1 MARQRLA
8 IVGLGR
14 LGLEHARNIH
24 YRIAEAELTAI
35 CSVRQEELDH
45 VQAEI
50 PVAYATRSYEELL
63 EWGRFDGLVIAST
76 SGVHADQICAA
87 VEAGCRSI
95 YCEKPIGMNMDEV
108 WRITETV
115 RGAGEILFQVGY
127 NHRFDADL
135 NAARERLRAGAI
147 GRPVFV
153 RIVSRD
159 RTMDPEFLLRFSPS
173 SGGLVS
179 DMMTH
184 DYDTARWLLDADP
197 VRIFGLGGAYH
208 YEGLADIPDIDN
220 AVILMEFSNG
230 TMVQLESSR
239 NAAYGYHAPAEI
251 FGTAGAIQM
260 GDVPRRMRSIYFG
273 ADGAS
278 EPLHQ
283 SFFEYWQDT
292 YRAELAD
299 FVACIAEGR
308 RPKVGLEDGFKAVEW
323 AFAAAQAVRDKK
335 AIEFTSAFGA

>member
-1 MARQRLA
+1 MAKVRLA

-24 YRIAEAELTAI
+24 YRIAQAELCAV
-35 CSVRQEELDH
+35 CSVRREELDR

-50 PVAYATRSYEELL
+50 PVEYATQSFAELL
-63 EWGRFDGLVIAST
+63 AWGQFDGLVIAST
-76 SGVHADQICAA
+76 SGVHADQICDA
-87 VEAGCRSI
+87 VGAGVKRI
-95 YCEKPIGMNMDEV
+95 YSEKPIGMDMDEV
-108 WRITETV
+108 WRITDTV
-115 RGAGEILFQVGY
+115 RAAGDLLFQVGY

-135 NAARERLRAGAI
+135 NAAREKIHSGAI
-147 GRPVFV
+147 GTPVFL
-153 RIVSRD
+153 RLVSRD
-159 RTMDPEFLLRFSPS
+159 KMMDPAFLLRFSPT

-184 DYDTARWLLDADP
+184 DYDTARWLLGAEP

-260 GDVPRRMRSIYFG
+260 GNVPRKMRSVYYG
-273 ADGAS
+273 AAAGS
-278 EPLHQ
+278 EEPLHQ

-292 YRAELAD
+292 YRAELTD
-299 FVACIAEGR
+299 FVGCIAEGR
-308 RPKVGLEDGFKAVEW
+308 APRVGLEDGFKAVEW
-323 AFAAAQAVRDKK
+323 AFAAAEAVRDKK
-335 AIEFTSAFGA
+335 VIEFSSAF

>member
-1 MARQRLA
+1 MATRLA

-24 YRIAEAELTAI
+24 YKIPNAELAGI
-35 CSVRQEELDH
+35 CSVRQEELDR
-45 VQAEI
+45 VQSEI
-50 PVAYATRSYEELL
+50 PVEYATQSYEELL
-63 EWGRFDGLVIAST
+63 KWGKFDGLVIAST
-76 SGVHADQICAA
+76 SGVHADQVCAA
-87 VEAGCRSI
+87 VDAGFRRVYS
-95 YCEKPIGMNMDEV
+95 EKPIGMDMDEV
-108 WRITETV
+108 RRITRTV
-115 RGAGEILFQVGY
+115 RDAGDMLFQVGY

-135 NAARERLRAGAI
+135 IAARERIVSGAI
-147 GRPVFV
+147 GKPVYL

-159 RTMDPEFLLRFSPS
+159 KMMDPAFLLRFSPT

-208 YEGLADIPDIDN
+208 YEGLAEIGDIDN

-239 NAAYGYHAPAEI
+239 NAAYGYHAPAEV
-251 FGTAGAIQM
+251 FGTAGAITM
-260 GDVPRRMRSIYFG
+260 GDVPRKMRSVYFG
-273 ADGAS
+273 AEGAS
-278 EPLHQ
+278 EPCHQ

-292 YRAELAD
+292 YRAELQD
-299 FVACIAEGR
+299 FVDCIEQEKP
-308 RPKVGLEDGFKAVEW
+308 PKVGLEDGFKAVEW
-323 AFAAAQAVRDKK
+323 AFVAAEAVREKK
-335 AIEFTSAFGA
+335 VVEYKTAF

>member
-1 MARQRLA
+1 MATRIA

-14 LGLEHARNIH
+14 LGLEHARNIDSL
-24 YRIAEAELTAI
+24 ISNAELCAV
-35 CSVRQEELDH
+35 CSVRQEEIER

-50 PVAYATRSYEELL
+50 SVEYATESYEELL
-63 EWGRFDGLVIAST
+63 NWGKFDGLVIAST
-76 SGVHADQICAA
+76 SGVHADQVCAA
-87 VEAGCRSI
+87 VDAGVKSI
-95 YCEKPIGMNMDEV
+95 YSEKPIGMDMDEV
-108 WRITETV
+108 RRITKTV
-115 RGAGEILFQVGY
+115 RGAGDILFQVGY

-135 NAARERLRAGAI
+135 NAAREKIRSGAI
-147 GRPVFV
+147 GKPVFV
-153 RIVSRD
+153 RLVSRD
-159 RTMDPEFLLRFSPS
+159 KMMDPAFLLRFSPT

-197 VRIFGLGGAYH
+197 VRIFGLGAAYH
-208 YEGLADIPDIDN
+208 YDGLEEIGDIDN
-220 AVILMEFSNG
+220 CVILMEFSNG

-260 GDVPRRMRSIYFG
+260 GDVPRKMRSVYFG

-278 EPLHQ
+278 EPCHQ

-292 YRAELAD
+292 YRAELQD
-299 FVACIAEGR
+299 FVDCIEQKR
-308 RPKVGLEDGFKAVEW
+308 KPRVGLEDGFKAVEW
-323 AFAAAQAVRDKK
+323 AFAAAEAVREKK
-335 AIEFTSAFGA
+335 VVEYKSSF